1 MSQISSIIKHVQ
13 LDHLKYLPFS
23 DKEVSLVG
31 QGRKDFHCSVTS
43 MPTSLFQLQ
52 PSQPTSLRS
61 TCIQSHLFI
70 MNDFDWLNS
79 KSCFLVLFCFFTRV
93 LIMKLKLSVI
103 TCIICYKEIKYN
115 LHFNK
120 LHLYCT
126 MDTIKLD
133 LTHIMRRLQ

>member
-79 KSCFLVLFCFFTRV
+79 KSCYLVCLFFNFTRF
-93 LIMKLKLSVI
+93 LIIKLKSSVI
-103 TCIICYKEIKYN
+103 TCIICYKELKYKMY
-115 LHFNK
+115 FNI
-120 LHLYCT
+120 LHLQCT
-126 MDTIKLD
+126 MDIVILSC
-133 LTHIMRRLQ
+133 